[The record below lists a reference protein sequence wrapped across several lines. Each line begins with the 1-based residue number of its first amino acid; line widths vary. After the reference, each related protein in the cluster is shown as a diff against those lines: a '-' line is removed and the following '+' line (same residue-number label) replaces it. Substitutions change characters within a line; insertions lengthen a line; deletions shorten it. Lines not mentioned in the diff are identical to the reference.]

1 MMKFDAVLF
10 DLDGTIMDSAPGIFA
25 TLLKTFEHYGVKRE
39 VAELSKYLGPPLRF
53 TMADNVPQSEVEN
66 ATALYRKIYEKDGI
80 FNAVPYEGV
89 ADMLAALKNAGLT
102 LCVATCKPKTVAEAV
117 LEHFGLISFFDYVGG
132 ASLDTSVDT
141 KTAVIESVLVQQ
153 CMTGK
158 TAIMVGDRA
167 DDMIGAKNCN
177 LPAIGA
183 LYGYGSK
190 EELAPFE
197 PVFMAKSP
205 IEISDYL
212 KEEN

>member
-1 MMKFDAVLF
+1 M
-10 DLDGTIMDSAPGIFA
+10 
-25 TLLKTFEHYGVKRE
+25 
-39 VAELSKYLGPPLRF
+39 
-53 TMADNVPQSEVEN
+53 
-66 ATALYRKIYEKDGI
+66 
-80 FNAVPYEGV
+80 PYEGV

-117 LEHFGLISFFDYVGG
+117 LEHFGLISFFDYVVV

-141 KTAVIESVLVQQ
+141 KTAVIESVIVQQ
-153 CMTGK
+153 CMKGK

-183 LYGYGSK
+183 LYGLRAQRKSLRRLNLY
-190 EELAPFE
+190 LL
-197 PVFMAKSP
+197 AKSP

-212 KEEN
+212 TEEN